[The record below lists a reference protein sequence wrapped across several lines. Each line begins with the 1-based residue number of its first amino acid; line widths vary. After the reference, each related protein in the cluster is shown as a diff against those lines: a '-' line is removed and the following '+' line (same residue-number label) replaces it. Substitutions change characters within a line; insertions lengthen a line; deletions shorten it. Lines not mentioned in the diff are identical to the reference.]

1 MWMHLGMLE
10 KIGDEKSKIKDPVI
24 EKFVKI
30 GIKAIVKWVSNNA
43 KHFWSIQENIQ
54 PKLDVKIKISA

>member
-1 MWMHLGMLE
+1 MLMQLRMLE
-10 KIGDEKSKIKDPVI
+10 KVGDEKSKIKDFVI

-30 GIKAIVKWVSNNA
+30 GIKAIVKWVPNNA

-54 PKLDVKIKISA
+54 PELDIKIKISA